1 MPEPVLHPG
10 LKLEYFWEHSWEE
23 NWIEMAKEL
32 VYAEFNNYKKDM
44 PDTELDGTLTTT
56 VDLVCTTVAL

>member
-1 MPEPVLHPG
+1 
-10 LKLEYFWEHSWEE
+10 
-23 NWIEMAKEL
+23 MAKEL

-44 PDTELDGTLTTT
+44 PDTELDGTPTTT